1 MTEESL
7 LDQQTRGQIS
17 ASLLENELLK
27 EALKA
32 LKDEV
37 AEQWVNCPARDKE
50 GKEALWQLAKTA
62 QKFENILIG
71 YVETGKLATAELA
84 RFEKESKLKRMLRL
98 A

>member
-1 MTEESL
+1 MELQNE
-7 LDQQTRGQIS
+7 QARGERARQ
-17 ASLLENELLK
+17 LLENTVLA

-32 LKDEV
+32 IKDDV
-37 AEQWVNCPARDKE
+37 MSQWMECPARDKE

-71 YVETGKLATAELA
+71 YVQTGKLA
-84 RFEKESKLKRMLRL
+84 SDKLKTFEEKRGVLDRIRRI